1 MTRKFRVAFLVSI
14 IVNVLLAGVIL
25 GALPHRFY
33 GSPTSRERFRMDI
46 DKLPEP
52 ARSRFRE
59 KIDAFRN
66 SPLRLQMTEARN
78 EAIGLLVAVPFDE
91 AAYDRQVGK
100 INELRLQM
108 SKRMADDMKD
118 IVRDL
123 PAEQRN
129 AVAEILQRPPARA
142 D

>member
-1 MTRKFRVAFLVSI
+1 MTRKLRIAFLLSI

-33 GSPTSRERFRMDI
+33 AGPHSRERFRMDI

-59 KIDAFRN
+59 KVDAFRSN
-66 SPLRLQMTEARN
+66 PLRQQMTDARN
-78 EAIGLLVAVPFDE
+78 EAIRLLVAVPFDE
-91 AAYDRQVGK
+91 AAYDRQVAT

-108 SKRMADDMKD
+108 FRQMSDDMKE
-118 IVRDL
+118 IVKGL
-123 PAEQRN
+123 PAEQRS
-129 AVAEILQRPPARA
+129 AIAQVLKRPPSPS

>member
-1 MTRKFRVAFLVSI
+1 MSRKLRIAFLLSI
-14 IVNVLLAGVIL
+14 IINVLLAGVIL

-33 GSPTSRERFRMDI
+33 GAPHGRERFRMDI

-66 SPLRLQMTEARN
+66 SPLRRQMTDARN
-78 EAIGLLVAVPFDE
+78 EAIRLLVAVPFDE
-91 AAYDRQVGK
+91 TAYDRQVNK

-108 SKRMADDMKD
+108 SKQMSDDIKE
-118 IVRDL
+118 IVKGL

-129 AVAEILQRPPARA
+129 SIAQFLKRPPSAA
-142 D
+142 N